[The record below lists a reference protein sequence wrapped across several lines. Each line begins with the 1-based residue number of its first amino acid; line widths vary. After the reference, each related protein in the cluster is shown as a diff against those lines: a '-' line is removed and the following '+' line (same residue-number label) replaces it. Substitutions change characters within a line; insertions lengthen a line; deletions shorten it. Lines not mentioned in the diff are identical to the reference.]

1 MKNNLY
7 HDIKSQ
13 QLHLI
18 VDENDVN
25 EERKKRREM
34 ICTSRRFSSIYRPC
48 KLVPSLENRLM
59 RE

>member
-25 EERKKRREM
+25 EERKKKEAKWYVLADDFQVS
-34 ICTSRRFSSIYRPC
+34 T
-48 KLVPSLENRLM
+48 VHVSLFPLLKIV
-59 RE
+59 

>member
-25 EERKKRREM
+25 EERKKKEA
-34 ICTSRRFSSIYRPC
+34 
-48 KLVPSLENRLM
+48 K
-59 RE
+59 